1 MNMQLFLS
9 DMSVKLFDE
18 TLAVSKVPETVVAL
32 GNSFLLLL
40 CLLVLTIVCK
50 ITLLTTNVLQ
60 NLK

>member
-9 DMSVKLFDE
+9 DMSVKLFDK
-18 TLAVSKVPETVVAL
+18 TLAVSKVPETFVAL
-32 GNSFLLLL
+32 GNSYLLLL

-50 ITLLTTNVLQ
+50 ITLLTTHVLQ